1 MGLLKKTGQILGWSL
16 NVLLAFL
23 LVCNIYAI
31 AARYFTGVPQPAVFG
46 WSWAV
51 VVSGSMEPQ
60 IGVDDMIVVRE
71 KEDYRIGDIISF
83 ESDGSIITHRIADI
97 TADGYLTQG
106 DANGTVDPAP
116 VSKEKVVGKVM
127 CVIPRIGALIQ
138 FMQTPLGMMCFV
150 LIGFLLIEIP
160 YLIDKGR
167 PEKGG
172 RYL

>member
-1 MGLLKKTGQILGWSL
+1 MRFLKKAGKILGWSL

-23 LVCNIYAI
+23 LVCNIYVI

-51 VVSGSMEPQ
+51 VVSGSMEPE
-60 IGVDDMIVVRE
+60 IGVNDLIIVQE
-71 KEDYRIGDIISF
+71 KEDHQTGDIISF
-83 ESDGSIITHRIADI
+83 ESDGSIVTHRIAGI
-97 TADGYLTQG
+97 AAEGYLTQG

-116 VSKEKVVGKVM
+116 VPKEKVVGKVM
-127 CVIPRIGALIQ
+127 CVIPRIGILIQ
-138 FMQTPLGMMCFV
+138 YMQTPLGMMCFV

-167 PEKGG
+167 SEKGG